1 MCSSVEEV
9 VATAEVVVIA
19 NGTAAFRRVPELL
32 RADQILIDLIGLTT
46 GYHGTRD
53 EPKSADR

>member
-1 MCSSVEEV
+1 M
-9 VATAEVVVIA
+9 AEVVVIA